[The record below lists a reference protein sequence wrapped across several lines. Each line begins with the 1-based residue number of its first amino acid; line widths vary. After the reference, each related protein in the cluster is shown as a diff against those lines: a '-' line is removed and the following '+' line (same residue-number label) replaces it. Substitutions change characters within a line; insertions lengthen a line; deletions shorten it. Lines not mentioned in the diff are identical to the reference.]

1 MKFKTLIVD
10 DEPLARQLISSHVS
24 KVEGLEVAGEF
35 GDAIQVSNYLR
46 THQVDLIFLDIQM
59 PEINGLQF
67 IQTLKNP
74 PAIIF
79 ITAYRDF
86 APEAFELDAIDY
98 LLKPVSFER
107 LLKAVNKFFER
118 KSLGGAQAV
127 DDRGE
132 SFIYIKA
139 DRKMHKVSTTDIVY
153 VESLDEYVKVHL
165 SGAVLVS
172 RENITTLEEKLS
184 GGGFVRVHRSFLVS
198 AKYVTAVSTEGV
210 VVNGKQQVP
219 FGRAFKLS
227 ALAALG
233 IHPK

>member
-10 DEPLARQLISSHVS
+10 DEPLARKLISTHLS
-24 KVEGLEVAGEF
+24 KIEGVEIAGEF
-35 GDAIQVSNYLR
+35 GDAIQASSYLR
-46 THQVDLIFLDIQM
+46 IHPVDLIFLDIQM

-67 IQTLKNP
+67 VQTLKNP

-79 ITAYRDF
+79 VTAYRDF

-98 LLKPVSFER
+98 LLKPVSFDR

-118 KSLGGAQAV
+118 KSLGGVQAV
-127 DDRGE
+127 SGNIE

-139 DRKMHKVSTTDIVY
+139 DRKMHKVSTMEIVY

-165 SGAVLVS
+165 PGTVLVS
-172 RENITTLEEKLS
+172 RENISALEEKLS
-184 GGGFVRVHRSFLVS
+184 GCGFVRIHRSFLVS
-198 AKYVTAVSTEGV
+198 AKYVAAVSAEGV
-210 VVNGKQQVP
+210 VVNAKQLP

>member
-1 MKFKTLIVD
+1 MKFKALIVD

-74 PAIIF
+74 PAIVF

-86 APEAFELDAIDY
+86 APEAFELDVIDY
-98 LLKPVSFER
+98 ILKPVSFER

-127 DDRGE
+127 EEKGE

-184 GGGFVRVHRSFLVS
+184 GNGFVRVHRSFLVS
-198 AKYVTAVSTEGV
+198 AKYVTAVSAEGV
-210 VVNGKQQVP
+210 VVNGKELP

-227 ALAALG
+227 ALATLG
-233 IHPK
+233 IQPR